1 MSELAEKVAEL
12 GGDIHGSLEEL
23 PLPMYLLDR
32 KGIVVWLND
41 AAEQL
46 VPGAVGK
53 KFTDV
58 LAPDEMHTARRIFA
72 LRIMGQAPF
81 TDHTTTV
88 RLADGARQEVDIS
101 SVPLRKRHQIV
112 GVFGVIRGQHPVTE
126 VPGRVQ
132 SDVPTLTPRQA
143 EVLRML
149 GTGLTTRQMADQMG
163 LSQETV
169 RNHVKA
175 ALGELNAKSRLEA
188 VLTAYRLGLLPQ
200 PQFSE
205 D

>member
-1 MSELAEKVAEL
+1 MNELAGKVAEL
-12 GGDIHGSLEEL
+12 GGDIHGSLQEV
-23 PLPMYLLDR
+23 PLPMYVLDR
-32 KGIVVWLND
+32 KGTVVWLND
-41 AAEQL
+41 AAEAL

-53 KFTDV
+53 KFTDA
-58 LAPDEMHTARRIFA
+58 LAPDQVHRARRNFA

-101 SVPLRKRHQIV
+101 SVPLRKGHQIV
-112 GVFGVIRGQHPVTE
+112 GVFGVIRGRQPATE
-126 VPGRVQ
+126 APEPERP
-132 SDVPTLTPRQA
+132 DVPTLTPRQA

-149 GTGLTTRQMADQMG
+149 GTGLTTRQMADRMG

-188 VLTAYRLGLLPQ
+188 VLTAYRLGLLPR

>member
-32 KGIVVWLND
+32 KGTVVWLND
-41 AAEQL
+41 AAENL

-53 KFTDV
+53 KFTDA
-58 LAPDEMHTARRIFA
+58 LAPDEVHTARRIFA

-81 TDHTTTV
+81 SDHTTTV
-88 RLADGARQEVDIS
+88 LLADGARQEVDIS
-101 SVPLRKRHQIV
+101 SVPLRKGHQIV
-112 GVFGVIRGQHPVTE
+112 GVFGVIRGRHPATE
-126 VPGRVQ
+126 APEPVP

-149 GTGLTTRQMADQMG
+149 GTGLTTRQMADRMG

-188 VLTAYRLGLLPQ
+188 VLTAYRLGLLPR